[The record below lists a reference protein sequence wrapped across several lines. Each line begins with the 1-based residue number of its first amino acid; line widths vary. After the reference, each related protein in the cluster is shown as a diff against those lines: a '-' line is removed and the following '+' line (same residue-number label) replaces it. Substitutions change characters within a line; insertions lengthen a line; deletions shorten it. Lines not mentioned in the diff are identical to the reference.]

1 MIAVACLEL
10 PLMPMEETPFET
22 EVIMYCILPVNV
34 YSQLQTDLDRI
45 GPQVNL
51 MKQL

>member
-1 MIAVACLEL
+1 M
-10 PLMPMEETPFET
+10 FET

-45 GPQVNL
+45 GPKVNL
-51 MKQL
+51 TEQLLPNLISNQSITFGKIAF